1 MTRSLATL
9 IRWEWFKLRR
19 RRMLW
24 FLLAFAVLF
33 SQLSVWGSFFSYRA
47 LENTGSTG
55 GSPIQIGGPGR
66 APRTFSCSDLL
77 SDDPS
82 RNASDLDP
90 QFVDGMRAGCRQQ
103 AAQQPA
109 RLRQAYDNFAL
120 PGSIPPALNT
130 LQTLGLILVAV
141 LTASA
146 IGIDYGSGT
155 LRSVLVQGTGRWPYL
170 AAKLL
175 TLAVLAGLALV
186 VAMIGVAAG
195 STIAERIVGA
205 APTAP
210 STSTWSSAGIALWK
224 AWLAMIPYVVLTAFV
239 TVLARSSAAGMA
251 IGLGYYFGE
260 QIVVALLSGFFS
272 WGKDTAD
279 FLLVHSISV
288 WTGTTFFGPPGSATG
303 DAARAGIV
311 LAAYTVALTAIALWV
326 FERRDVQGST
336 GGG

>member
-1 MTRSLATL
+1 MSSLANL

-24 FLLAFAVLF
+24 FLLVVAILF
-33 SQLSVWGSFFSYRA
+33 SQLSVWGSFFAYR
-47 LENTGSTG
+47 NINDS
-55 GSPIQIGGPGR
+55 IGPAMQFGAGAGR
-66 APRTFSCSDLL
+66 APRTFSCNDLL

-82 RNASDLDP
+82 RRPADLDP
-90 QFVDGMRAGCRQQ
+90 QVIERVRAQCLQQ

-109 RLRQAYDNFAL
+109 LLRQAYDNFAL
-120 PGSIPPALNT
+120 PGSIPRALST
-130 LQTLGLILVAV
+130 LQTLGLILIAV

-175 TLAVLAGLALV
+175 TLAVLAGLAIVL
-186 VAMIGVAAG
+186 AMIGVAAG
-195 STIAERIVGA
+195 STIAERIVGT
-205 APTAP
+205 APLAP

-224 AWLAMIPYVVLTAFV
+224 GWLVMIPYVAFTALV

-260 QIVVALLSGFFS
+260 QIVVALVSGVFT
-272 WGKDTAD
+272 WGKDAAD

-288 WTGTTFFGPPGSATG
+288 WTGTAFFGAPGSATG
-303 DAARAGIV
+303 DAARAGFV
-311 LAAYTVALTAIALWV
+311 LLAYTLALAAIALWI
-326 FERRDVQGST
+326 FQRRDVHGST
-336 GGG
+336 AGG